1 MSAEDITKNGNRLVA
16 DKTDKLGRAIGLE
29 VLRRVTNRTPVDTGR
44 AKGNWNTSVNRANF
58 NTTDNQDKSGSST
71 LSRGKSA
78 MNGFRLGQGQTL
90 YIANGLPYI
99 ERLEQGSSTQA
110 PRGMVMITI
119 AELKDWVQRGAGTLT
134 NE

>member
-1 MSAEDITKNGNRLVA
+1 
-16 DKTDKLGRAIGLE
+16 
-29 VLRRVTNRTPVDTGR
+29 
-44 AKGNWNTSVNRANF
+44 
-58 NTTDNQDKSGSST
+58 
-71 LSRGKSA
+71 

-119 AELKDWVQRGAGTLT
+119 AELKDWVQRGAGTIT